1 MTDNNV
7 DTPQS
12 ANPNDANTAFEGPWP
27 TEDSSSNQTSV
38 EEAFFGSQEAE
49 TPTTEETS
57 PEEGTSQPTQA
68 PIQEQAQEYSAK
80 NDEKR
85 FEYWQSQAAKAQNE
99 LAQQK
104 QQYEQMQQM
113 QAAQTQQ
120 QPVQEQQ
127 VERFPEPPA
136 KPKKPRSFSREEAY
150 ADPSSESA
158 RYLDDYEEWR
168 DDITEYNSLK
178 NEYNVS
184 LMQEKFE
191 AQEKERQANI
201 QRQQAYQAEQEQLRG
216 VSEHLTGHYGF
227 ESNEAQEFIQQ
238 MSDPNSLSLDNL
250 VQLYRLQKGQGQ
262 PAQNTNAGPSPEFQ
276 QTQRAQQ
283 IPSPMGVQTGQGGG
297 NEAKSDA
304 DSIMDNMIAD
314 FNSKNPW

>member
-1 MTDNNV
+1 MTDNNI

-12 ANPNDANTAFEGPWP
+12 ANPNDANQAFEGPFP
-27 TEDSSSNQTSV
+27 TEDSSNNQTSV
-38 EEAFFGSQEAE
+38 EEAFFGSQETA
-49 TPTTEETS
+49 TPTTEEAS
-57 PEEGTSQPTQA
+57 PQAGTPQPTEA

-85 FEYWQSQAAKAQNE
+85 FEYWQSQAAKAQNQ
-99 LAQQK
+99 LAQQ
-104 QQYEQMQQM
+104 QQQIEQMQQM
-113 QAAQTQQ
+113 QMPQQ
-120 QPVQEQQ
+120 QPVEQP
-127 VERFPEPPA
+127 VEKFPEPPA
-136 KPKKPRSFSREEAY
+136 RPDKPRGFSREEAFS
-150 ADPSSESA
+150 DPSSDSA
-158 RYLDDYEEWR
+158 RYLDEYESWR
-168 DDITEYNSLK
+168 DDMTEYNSLR
-178 NEYNVS
+178 NEYNVA
-184 LMQEKFE
+184 LMQDRLD
-191 AQEKERQANI
+191 AQDKERQANI

-227 ESNEAQEFIQQ
+227 EANEAQEFIQT

-262 PAQNTNAGPSPEFQ
+262 PDPNAGPSPEFQ

-297 NEAKSDA
+297 NEAKSESDA
-304 DSIMDNMIAD
+304 IMDSMISD